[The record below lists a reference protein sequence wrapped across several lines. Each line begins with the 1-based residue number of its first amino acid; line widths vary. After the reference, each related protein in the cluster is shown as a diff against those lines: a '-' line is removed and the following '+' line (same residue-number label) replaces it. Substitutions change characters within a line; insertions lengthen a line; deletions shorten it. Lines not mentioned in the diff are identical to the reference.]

1 MLQRVAACC
10 SVLQRVAV
18 LAPYASIGIVL
29 QQCLLRTASSIFLE
43 FLVFKSSI
51 CNTFNHLIITF
62 YLSFLA
68 FSHVWGWDA
77 ISGRWDR
84 AVAVCT
90 AGWDQHFFL
99 GF

>member
-1 MLQRVAACC
+1 MLQRVAAFC

-90 AGWDQHFFL
+90 AGWDHLFFL